1 MSVFKE
7 DWIPL
12 SALETIAK
20 IKSDSKQMEAFE
32 RFLNNE
38 IDAKTIKMEYLSDK
52 TKLKDNLISFNEKK
66 RIVSINLS
74 QYKNKDEVIKAF
86 TAFINE
92 KLS

>member
-1 MSVFKE
+1 
-7 DWIPL
+7 
-12 SALETIAK
+12 
-20 IKSDSKQMEAFE
+20 
-32 RFLNNE
+32 
-38 IDAKTIKMEYLSDK
+38 MEYLSDK

-92 KLS
+92 KLSYI